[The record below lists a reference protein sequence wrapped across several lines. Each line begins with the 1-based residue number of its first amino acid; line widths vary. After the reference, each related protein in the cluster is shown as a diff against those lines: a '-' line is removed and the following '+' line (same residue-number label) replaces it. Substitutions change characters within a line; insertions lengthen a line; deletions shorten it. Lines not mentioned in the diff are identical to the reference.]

1 MKKNVLLEKEK
12 NQNNQDIFDEDDS
25 DNDEIKGF
33 KNEPEE
39 IKIERVK
46 DNNKSYDKGIK
57 IILIGDCKVGK
68 TSIKIIYYIFIFF

>member
-1 MKKNVLLEKEK
+1 MKKNVLLEKVK
-12 NQNNQDIFDEDDS
+12 DQNQDIFEEEDS

-46 DNNKSYDKGIK
+46 DNNKSYDKSIK

-68 TSIKIIYYIFIFF
+68 TSNLIKSKIINMI

>member
-12 NQNNQDIFDEDDS
+12 NQNNQDIFEEEDS

-46 DNNKSYDKGIK
+46 DNNKSYDKSIK

-68 TSIKIIYYIFIFF
+68 TCISYSASFNR